1 MKRKLLAIALSGAVY
16 FPLVAHAETPALDE
30 VVVTATRFPVT
41 PESSS
46 VNVTVITS
54 SDIEKS
60 AAKTIPALL
69 AQHAGIQV
77 RSNDGTADMAIDL
90 RGFGMAGNQN
100 TLVLLDGQQ
109 LNDIELTTIRWSAIP
124 LASIERIEIIN
135 GSGAVL
141 YGGGA
146 TGGTINIITK
156 HPSKEMRGSAGIGL
170 GSYNTRE
177 WQLALAGSS
186 DRTGMRVTASGLDSS
201 NYRANNDVAQKNLEA
216 DLRTDAGNGV
226 ATLKFG
232 ANTQDFRYPGARTVD
247 PNTGLN
253 QLKTDPKG
261 ASTPLDYGK
270 RDGEHVSLGTSQQ
283 LDFGQLAG
291 ELSYRDKKQQAYYA
305 ASGGSYLDT
314 QINLL
319 SFTPRVKIPFQ
330 LGKSGNELIVGVDLA
345 NWDYDSRRSNS
356 PASIGT
362 PTTHITAKQTNRALY
377 AQNTSHLGA
386 DTKLT
391 LGARSQHVNYQA
403 SDSVNPAAYA
413 SDNQSRAVNA
423 YEAGLRHSLNQN
435 LSLFGRVGRSFRV
448 ATVDEIFEQYGVCDP
463 ITWLCSSKI
472 TLLEPQSSQD
482 REIGVD
488 YKSGN
493 NKVHAALFQMNLNNE
508 IHYNALT
515 YANMNLSPTRRQGL
529 EIEGQHSYSEALEV
543 AAAYSYTVAKFREGI
558 YGGVDVSGK
567 NIPLVPRNRIA
578 LSSAWKVTEKTALSG
593 NANHVGKQY
602 FDNDQANTFA
612 QKMPSYTTVDM
623 KLSHRE
629 GSWLLAAAV
638 NNLFNRHYFTYGVA
652 SNFTPGKY
660 NAYPMQERN
669 FSLNANYQF

>member
-1 MKRKLLAIALSGAVY
+1 MKRNLLTVALIGAIS
-16 FPLVAHAETPALDE
+16 FPFAAYAETPSLDE
-30 VVVTATRFPVT
+30 VVVTAARFPVA

-46 VNVTVITS
+46 VNVTVITAG
-54 SDIEKS
+54 DIEKS
-60 AAKTIPALL
+60 ATKTLPALL

-77 RSNDGTADMAIDL
+77 RSNDGTSDMAIDL
-90 RGFGMAGNQN
+90 RGFGMTGNQN

-109 LNDIELTTIRWSAIP
+109 LNDIELTSIRWSAIP

-156 HPSKEMRGSAGIGL
+156 HPSKEMRGNAGLGL
-170 GSYNTRE
+170 GSYSAKE

-186 DRTGMRVTASGLDSS
+186 DHAGMRVTASGLDSS
-201 NYRANNDVAQKNLEA
+201 NYRVNNNVAQKNLEA
-216 DLRTDAGNGV
+216 DLRTDMGNGE

-232 ANTQDFRYPGARTVD
+232 ADTQDLRYPGARTVD

-261 ASTPLDYGK
+261 TSTPLDYGK

-283 LDFGQLAG
+283 FDFGQLAG

-305 ASGGSYLDT
+305 AFGGSYLDT
-314 QINLL
+314 QTILL

-330 LGKSGNELIVGVDLA
+330 LGKAGNELIVGVDLA
-345 NWDYDSRRSNS
+345 NWDYDSKRSNS

-362 PTTHITAKQTNRALY
+362 PTTHIAAKQTNRALY
-377 AQNTSHLGA
+377 AQNTAQLGA
-386 DTKLT
+386 GTRLT
-391 LGARSQHVNYQA
+391 LGARSQRVNYQA
-403 SDSVNPAAYA
+403 SDTVNPAAYA
-413 SDNQSRAVNA
+413 SDKQSRAVNA
-423 YEAGLRHSLNQN
+423 FDAGLRHSLNQD
-435 LSLFGRVGRSFRV
+435 LSLFGRVGRSFRI
-448 ATVDEIFEQYGVCDP
+448 AAVDEIFDQYGGASFD
-463 ITWLCSSKI
+463 SKVAI
-472 TLLEPQSSQD
+472 LEPQTSQD
-482 REIGVD
+482 IEAGVD

-529 EIEGQHSYSEALEV
+529 ELEGKHSYSEALEV
-543 AAAYSYTVAKFREGI
+543 VAAYSYTVAKFREGI

-578 LSSAWKVTEKTALSG
+578 LSSAWKVTGKTTLSG
-593 NANHVGKQY
+593 NANHVGQQY

-612 QKMPSYTTVDM
+612 QKMPAYTTVDM

-638 NNLFNRHYFTYGVA
+638 NNLFNRQYFTYGVA
-652 SNFTPGKY
+652 STSTPGRY
-660 NAYPMQERN
+660 NAYPMQERS
-669 FSLNANYQF
+669 FALNATYEF